1 MQTRILGR
9 SGHASSVAIFG
20 SYAIGEL
27 LQSDADA
34 VIEQVVAA
42 GVNHVDVAPSYAQA
56 EQRLG
61 DWLQRNPAHNFF
73 IGCKTQL
80 RTQVEAA
87 AELRQ
92 SLRYLHLDSFDLFQ
106 LHAVTS
112 MAELDQVTAHGGA
125 LDAIVAARNSGVVR
139 HVGIT
144 GHGVDAPRVFL
155 EALRRFDFDTVM
167 FPLNF
172 VQWALPDYRAAAE
185 ELLAVCA
192 AANVGVMIIKA
203 VARAPWGERPPTH
216 NTWYEPFGSADV
228 VQCAV
233 DFVLSQNVTGLCTPG
248 DAGLLPLVLRAC
260 AQHAPLSVAAAEG
273 LVQTATAH
281 QPLFA

>member
-9 SGHASSVAIFG
+9 SGHASSAAIFG

-27 LQSDADA
+27 RQPEADA

-61 DWLQRNPAHNFF
+61 DWLRRNPAHNFF

-92 SLRYLHLDSFDLFQ
+92 SLRYLHLDCFDLFQ
-106 LHAVTS
+106 LHAVTNV
-112 MAELDQVTAHGGA
+112 AELDQATAHGGA
-125 LDAIVAARNSGVVR
+125 LDAIVAARNAGTVR

-144 GHGVDAPRVFL
+144 GHGVQAPRVFL

-167 FPLNF
+167 FPANF
-172 VQWALPDYRAAAE
+172 VQWSLPDYRAAAE
-185 ELLAVCA
+185 ELLAACA
-192 AANVGVMIIKA
+192 DATVGVMIIKA

-216 NTWYEPFGSADV
+216 HTWYEPFGNAEV
-228 VQCAV
+228 VQRAV

-260 AQHAPLSVAAAEG
+260 AQHAPLSAAAAEA
-273 LVQTATAH
+273 LVQTATSH

>member
-27 LQSDADA
+27 RQPDADA
-34 VIEQVVAA
+34 VMEQVVAA

-61 DWLQRNPAHNFF
+61 DWLRRNPAHNFF

-80 RTQVEAA
+80 RSQHEAA

-92 SLRYLHLDSFDLFQ
+92 SLCYLHLDCFDLFQ

-112 MAELDQVTAHGGA
+112 MAELDQATAHGGA
-125 LDAIVAARNSGVVR
+125 LDAIVAARNAGIVR
-139 HVGIT
+139 RVGIT
-144 GHGVDAPRVFL
+144 GHGVQAPRVFL

-185 ELLAVCA
+185 ELLAACA

-216 NTWYEPFGSADV
+216 HTWYEPFGNAEV
-228 VQCAV
+228 VQRAV
-233 DFVLSQNVTGLCTPG
+233 DFVLSQNVTALCTPG

-260 AQHAPLSVAAAEG
+260 AQHSPLSIAAAEA

>member
-20 SYAIGEL
+20 AYAIGEL
-27 LQSDADA
+27 AQADADS
-34 VIEQVVAA
+34 VIEQVLAA

-61 DWLQRNPAHNFF
+61 DWLRRNPAHKFF

-80 RTQVEAA
+80 RSQAEAA

-92 SLRYLHLDSFDLFQ
+92 SLRHLHLESFDLFQ
-106 LHAVTS
+106 LHAVTNI
-112 MAELDQVTAHGGA
+112 AELDQVTAHGGA
-125 LDAIVAARNSGVVR
+125 LDAIVAARAAGVVR

-144 GHGVDAPRVFL
+144 GHGVEAPRVFL
-155 EALRRFDFDTVM
+155 EALRRYDFDSVM

-172 VQWALPDYRAAAE
+172 VQWALPEYRAAAE
-185 ELLAVCA
+185 ELLLACA
-192 AANVGVMIIKA
+192 AANVGVMIIKS
-203 VARAPWGERPPTH
+203 VARAPWGGRPPTH
-216 NTWYEPFGSADV
+216 HTWYEPFGSAEI
-228 VQCAV
+228 VQRAV

-260 AQHAPLSVAAAEG
+260 AQHAPLSAVSAEA

>member
-9 SGHASSVAIFG
+9 SGHASSAAIFG

-27 LQSDADA
+27 RQPEADA

-61 DWLQRNPAHNFF
+61 DWLRRNPAHNFF

-92 SLRYLHLDSFDLFQ
+92 SLRYLHLDCFDLFQ
-106 LHAVTS
+106 LHAVTNV
-112 MAELDQVTAHGGA
+112 AELDQATAHGGA
-125 LDAIVAARNSGVVR
+125 LDAIVAARNAGTVR

-144 GHGVDAPRVFL
+144 GHGVQAPRVFL

-185 ELLAVCA
+185 ELLAACA

-216 NTWYEPFGSADV
+216 HTWYEPFGNAEV
-228 VQCAV
+228 LQRAV

-260 AQHAPLSVAAAEG
+260 AQHSRLSAAAAEA

>member
-20 SYAIGEL
+20 AYAIGEL

-34 VIEQVVAA
+34 VMEQVVAA

-61 DWLQRNPAHNFF
+61 DWLQRNPAHHFF

-125 LDAIVAARNSGVVR
+125 LDAIVAARKAGIVR

-172 VQWALPDYRAAAE
+172 VQWALPAYRAAAV

-192 AANVGVMIIKA
+192 AAKVGVMIIKA

-216 NTWYEPFGSADV
+216 HTWYEPFGSADG
-228 VQCAV
+228 VQRAV

-260 AQHAPLSVAAAEG
+260 AQHAPLSPAAAAA

-281 QPLFA
+281 QLLFA

>member
-20 SYAIGEL
+20 AYAIGEL
-27 LQSDADA
+27 LQADADA
-34 VIEQVVAA
+34 VMEQVVAA

-61 DWLQRNPAHNFF
+61 NWLQRNPAHNFF

-125 LDAIVAARNSGVVR
+125 LDAVVAAREAGFVR

-144 GHGVDAPRVFL
+144 GHGVEAPRVFL

-185 ELLAVCA
+185 ELLVACA

-203 VARAPWGERPPTH
+203 VARAPWGEKPPTH
-216 NTWYEPFGSADV
+216 HTWYEPFGSAKV

-260 AQHAPLSVAAAEG
+260 AQHAQLSAAAAEA